1 MSTQELDKNGIEV
14 IFSLHELKE
23 PIGYIPY
30 LDYNIVPPTTT
41 EELLSEISVTIKK
54 ENIDFTDSGTDVNVI
69 SIEGNTDVSESF
81 IDIIDSD
88 TLSKLKHN
96 SLLGYVSNRAMKD
109 FYKVAQLNYEA
120 VELEIG
126 LTPPPPVCATK
137 PTIETKKKRGFWR
150 KLYSMI
156 TNLFGIK
163 QKPHPQTLPS
173 STLKSRSEL
182 LEETIR
188 QLFVYIN
195 KIRNY
200 TSLRNRV
207 GGGNALVCS
216 AAFGAMLSDYP
227 GFHFRKIGLV
237 GDVSTDRPYH
247 IGSIFNANIYVDPY
261 LRFDD
266 NIVTLFNDSHV
277 ELENKNGLHL
287 LYYWE
292 NNNKLKFTIKQ
303 LGICKNVPVA
313 IPTGIKITELI

>member
-1 MSTQELDKNGIEV
+1 MDTQELDKNGIEA

-23 PIGYIPY
+23 PIGLIPY

-69 SIEGNTDVSESF
+69 SVEGNIDASEF
-81 IDIIDSD
+81 IDSD
-88 TLSKLKHN
+88 TLSKLKRK
-96 SLLGYVSNRAMKD
+96 SLLGYISNRAMSD
-109 FYKVAQLNYEA
+109 FYKVAQLNYETA
-120 VELEIG
+120 EIEIG
-126 LTPPPPVCATK
+126 LTPHPPVCATK
-137 PTIETKKKRGFWR
+137 PAIETKKKHGFWR

-156 TNLFGIK
+156 TNLVGIK

-200 TSLRNRV
+200 TLSKNRMV
-207 GGGNALVCS
+207 GGNALVCS
-216 AAFGAMLSDYP
+216 AGFGAILSDCW
-227 GFHFRKIGLV
+227 GFHGRKVGLAS
-237 GDVSTDRPYH
+237 DVSTDRPYH
-247 IGSIFNANIYVDPY
+247 IGSIFNTKIYVDPH
-261 LRFDD
+261 LRFDN

-277 ELENKNGLHL
+277 TLENKNGLHL
-287 LYYWE
+287 FYYWE
-292 NNNKLKFTIKQ
+292 NNNKLKFTVKQ